1 MTTALWI
8 GAALSLLALGA
19 WLVLLLARGGFWR
32 TDLRLPAL
40 DSANPP
46 LEWPALAIVVP
57 ARNESEVLP
66 DTLPALLAQDYPGPL
81 AVYLVDDE
89 SDDATAEI
97 ACKTAAGVGAA
108 DRLTV
113 IRNGPRPPG
122 WMGKTWALHNG
133 VRAALASDPPLLL
146 LTDADIRHPADSAR
160 NLAAVAMHHDLDLV
174 SQMAMLRVGSLWDR
188 LLIPAFVMFFG
199 MVYPFRWSND
209 SRKRT
214 AAAAGGCLL
223 VRATALARG
232 GGIEAIAGAVI
243 DDCALA
249 RRIKDHGRPEGGRTW
264 LGLSREIRSVRRYR
278 GLSDIW
284 SMVTRSAYAQLDFS
298 VWRLAGTVIGL
309 ALVFVG
315 PPVAAVLGAFA
326 LAAGAAAAPAGLLL
340 AAGTAAWAL
349 MAASQVPMLRWYRT
363 PAALAIALPMSAA
376 LYTLMTIDSARL
388 HRSGLGGRWRGR
400 RVGGARIQGPAP
412 E

>member
-1 MTTALWI
+1 M
-8 GAALSLLALGA
+8 
-19 WLVLLLARGGFWR
+19 LLLARGGFWR

-40 DSANPP
+40 DASNPP
-46 LEWPALAIVVP
+46 SEWPVLAVVVP

-66 DTLPALLAQDYPGPL
+66 HTLPALLAQDYPGPL
-81 AVYLVDDE
+81 TVYLVDDE
-89 SDDATAEI
+89 SDDATADI
-97 ACKTAAGVGAA
+97 ACRTAAGVGAS

-133 VRAALASDPPLLL
+133 VKAALAGDPGLLL
-146 LTDADIRHPADSAR
+146 LTDADIRHPPSSAR
-160 NLAAVAMHHDLDLV
+160 ELAAAAMHHDLDLV
-174 SQMAMLRVGSLWDR
+174 SQMALLRVGSLWDR

-209 SRKRT
+209 PRHGT

-223 VRATALARG
+223 VRANALARG

-249 RRIKDHGRPEGGRTW
+249 RRIKDHGRPDGGRTW
-264 LGLSREIRSVRRYR
+264 LGLSRDIRSVRRYR
-278 GLSDIW
+278 GLQDVW
-284 SMVTRSAYAQLDFS
+284 SMVTRSAYAQLEFS

-309 ALVFVG
+309 ALVFVW
-315 PPVAAVLGAFA
+315 PPVAVVLGVVA
-326 LAAGAAAAPAGLLL
+326 LAAGAAAAPAALLL
-340 AAGTAAWAL
+340 AAGTL
-349 MAASQVPMLRWYRT
+349 MAASLVPMLRWYRT
-363 PAALAIALPMSAA
+363 PIAVVLALPITAA

-388 HRSGLGGRWRGR
+388 HWSGRGGRWARAPRGR
-400 RVGGARIQGPAP
+400 R
-412 E
+412 

>member
-1 MTTALWI
+1 MTTPVWV
-8 GAALSLLALGA
+8 GAALSLLAVGA

-32 TDLRLPAL
+32 TDVRLPASNL
-40 DSANPP
+40 ADQPTQ
-46 LEWPALAIVVP
+46 WPALAIVVP

-66 DTLPALLAQDYPGPL
+66 HTLPALLAQDYPGPL

-89 SDDATAEI
+89 SDDATADI
-97 ACKTAAGVGAA
+97 AYKTAVGVGAS
-108 DRLTV
+108 DRLMV
-113 IRNGPRPPG
+113 IRSGPRPAG

-133 VRAALASDPPLLL
+133 VNAALAGDPDLLL
-146 LTDADIRHPADSAR
+146 LTDADIRHPAGSAR
-160 NLAAVAMHHDLDLV
+160 DLVAAAMRHDFDLV
-174 SQMAMLRVGSLWDR
+174 SQMALLRVGSLWDR

-209 SRKRT
+209 PRNRT

-223 VRATALARG
+223 VRANALARG

-249 RRIKDHGRPEGGRTW
+249 RRIKDHGRPDGGRTW

-278 GLSDIW
+278 GLQDIW

-298 VWRLAGTVIGL
+298 IRRLAGTLIGL
-309 ALVFVG
+309 LLVFVW
-315 PPVAAVLGAFA
+315 PPVATVLGAVT

-340 AAGTAAWAL
+340 AAGLAAWAL
-349 MAASQVPMLRWYRT
+349 MAASLVPMLRWYRT
-363 PAALAIALPMSAA
+363 PIVVALALPITAA

-388 HRSGLGGRWRGR
+388 DRSGRGGRWRGR
-400 RVGGARIQGPAP
+400 RVGGVRIQG
-412 E
+412 